1 MNTSSRRTSFFVV
14 VTVMVAWLVEGLAGT
29 AVAARDELPEV
40 SSDGLHLIK
49 GSKVRIAYAK
59 PGATLTQFH
68 KVIILDCYVDF
79 VEDWQRDYNMNE
91 VGLSGRVSDKD
102 AERIKKDL
110 GEEFKK
116 VFSEQL
122 AKKGYEV
129 VEEAGPDVLVLR
141 PALVNVDVVAPD
153 IARSGRSRTWIESA
167 GGMTLFLELYDSTSG
182 TLLAR
187 VIDPQADRSSFP
199 QQASRVT
206 NKAAADRILR
216 GWADLLATR
225 LGEINS
231 EIPGN

>member
-29 AVAARDELPEV
+29 AVAAKDELPEV